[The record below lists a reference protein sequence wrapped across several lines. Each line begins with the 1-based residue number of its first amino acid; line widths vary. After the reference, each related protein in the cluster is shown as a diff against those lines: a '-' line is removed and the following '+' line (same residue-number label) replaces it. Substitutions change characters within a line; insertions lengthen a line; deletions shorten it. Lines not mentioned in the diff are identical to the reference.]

1 MDNNFSSLVKRLVGI
16 RLKVGMSRYA
26 LAKELDVSNQHLL
39 KFEKEEVRSAVLLVN
54 YIYFFNKMGVD
65 ADYIINGT
73 GEPGWSEVSDN
84 VKHLLAER
92 KRTRRCVGNVDED
105 FII

>member
-1 MDNNFSSLVKRLVGI
+1 
-16 RLKVGMSRYA
+16 
-26 LAKELDVSNQHLL
+26 
-39 KFEKEEVRSAVLLVN
+39 
-54 YIYFFNKMGVD
+54 MGVD